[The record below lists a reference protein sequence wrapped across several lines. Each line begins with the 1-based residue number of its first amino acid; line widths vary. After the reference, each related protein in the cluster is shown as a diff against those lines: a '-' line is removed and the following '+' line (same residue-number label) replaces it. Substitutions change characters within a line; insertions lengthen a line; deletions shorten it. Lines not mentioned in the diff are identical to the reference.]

1 MTPTPKSGSKGMPGR
16 SCFRAAPAGSTRSR
30 RDAKVWDALRFVFL
44 MRAPEPEHR
53 NQSIADVSQIAVS
66 KLPSSPGQPYLGFRY
81 LELQPRHG
89 PAGGGHL
96 PTVVSVRTWALGAMG
111 PVIPE
116 PAGCGNVGCWSP
128 DPASWRRSV
137 GLQHGTRGLREWMN
151 GCSAIDSF
159 TIAFTSAFTPVSTPT
174 PVGGLLL
181 GNHALAGV
189 IPGRSR
195 RPLSGRS
202 RCPPAPRRDDHRR
215 GSHIPGPIRNCR
227 C

>member
-1 MTPTPKSGSKGMPGR
+1 MTPTPKSGSNGMPGR

-44 MRAPEPEHR
+44 MRVSEPEHCGR
-53 NQSIADVSQIAVS
+53 VQIAVS
-66 KLPSSPGQPYLGFRY
+66 KLPSSPGNRTSAFGIWSSNQGMDQLGEGTSRRSFRSG
-81 LELQPRHG
+81 HG
-89 PAGGGHL
+89 PWERW
-96 PTVVSVRTWALGAMG
+96 VQV
-111 PVIPE
+111 PE